1 MDHEKVLKAVSGF
14 TIVMALLMFVFV
26 ALPVLLFA
34 PESHEDFYFL
44 LFSFAVLTLLSG
56 FDILRGIAGFKI
68 TDGKWVKGAVVMG
81 WLNVIFSALSVFIVF
96 LSHAGIFDMV
106 KNIVYLIL
114 SILYIYC
121 VTVIKKKNEKISV
134 NRDEEIAD
142 NEKK

>member
-68 TDGKWVKGAVVMG
+68 TDGKWVKGAVVLG
-81 WLNVIFSALSVFIVF
+81 WLNVIFSAFSVFIVF

-134 NRDEEIAD
+134 NRDEKTAD

>member
-1 MDHEKVLKAVSGF
+1 MDHEKVLKAISGL
-14 TIVMALLMFVFV
+14 TIVMSLLMFVFV

-68 TDGKWVKGAVVMG
+68 TDGKWVMGAVVLG
-81 WLNVIFSALSVFIVF
+81 WLNVIFNVFSVFIVF

-121 VTVIKKKNEKISV
+121 VTVIKKKSEKISV
-134 NRDEEIAD
+134 NRDEETAD